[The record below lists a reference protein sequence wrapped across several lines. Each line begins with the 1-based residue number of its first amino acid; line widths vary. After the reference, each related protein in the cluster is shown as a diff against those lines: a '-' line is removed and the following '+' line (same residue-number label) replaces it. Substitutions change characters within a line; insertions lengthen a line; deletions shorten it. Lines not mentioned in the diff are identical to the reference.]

1 MKGEEGLS
9 INTLRRVVHL
19 GASDKLFISDDAI
32 VVLAAR
38 RGGGVHDVRW

>member
-1 MKGEEGLS
+1 MKREEGFS

-19 GASDKLFISDDAI
+19 GASDKLFISDDAT

-38 RGGGVHDVRW
+38 RGGFVHGVRW